1 MKLLDMKLR
10 ATNAV
15 RAYFNRNWTRED
27 LMNFGEIPEIAYRGL
42 KRFAEIIGVSY
53 SLMCHAELYF
63 WILLALVLGRGR
75 AVHSPFFCS
84 KFTRALLYITNDN
97 ESESKVSLL
106 MITAFFFGTS
116 IGFYTK
122 YLFVVHQNLVFSFL
136 AGSIMGIGILW
147 FGSLLSRERREIYM
161 ACLVHSYALM
171 YSSFMLNALEA
182 LDSHTAHW
190 VLEVTTVQALFLG
203 YLVVYSQEM
212 LYDAGFGEINFVDR
226 TLTVFFHLPAI
237 VVHAARL
244 Y

>member
-42 KRFAEIIGVSY
+42 KRFAEVIGVSY

-63 WILLALVLGRGR
+63 WILLAFVLGRGR

-84 KFTRALLYITNDN
+84 KFTRALLYITNGN
-97 ESESKVSLL
+97 ES
-106 MITAFFFGTS
+106 
-116 IGFYTK
+116 
-122 YLFVVHQNLVFSFL
+122 
-136 AGSIMGIGILW
+136 GSIMGIGILW

-161 ACLVHSYALM
+161 ACLVYSYALM
-171 YSSFMLNALEA
+171 YSSFIVNALDV

-212 LYDAGFGEINFVDR
+212 LYDAGFGEINYVDR

>member
-1 MKLLDMKLR
+1 KMLIMKNIVISLLI
-10 ATNAV
+10 AV
-15 RAYFNRNWTRED
+15 SGD
-27 LMNFGEIPEIAYRGL
+27 LLGIDLFYSFCVVQIRVYLTLLCAMLSFTFGYYLHLFWEEVGPFTVLSSA
-42 KRFAEIIGVSY
+42 A
-53 SLMCHAELYF
+53 SLLGLYF
-63 WILLALVLGRGR
+63 TLPVAMRGNQR
-75 AVHSPFFCS
+75 
-84 KFTRALLYITNDN
+84 
-97 ESESKVSLL
+97 VSLL
-106 MITAFFFGTS
+106 MITAFFFGAS

-122 YLFVVHQNLVFSFL
+122 YLFVVHQNLVFSIL

-147 FGSLLSRERREIYM
+147 FGSLLSRERREIYI
-161 ACLVHSYALM
+161 ACLVYSYALM
-171 YSSFMLNALEA
+171 YFSFIVNSLDV

>member
-1 MKLLDMKLR
+1 MEGLICFMLFQVYLTLLCAMLSF
-10 ATNAV
+10 T
-15 RAYFNRNWTRED
+15 
-27 LMNFGEIPEIAYRGL
+27 FGYYLHLFWEEVGPFTVLSSVA
-42 KRFAEIIGVSY
+42 
-53 SLMCHAELYF
+53 SLLGLYF
-63 WILLALVLGRGR
+63 TLPMAMRVLL
-75 AVHSPFFCS
+75 
-84 KFTRALLYITNDN
+84 LLCVPYLT
-97 ESESKVSLL
+97 SESIPWLL
-106 MITAFFFGTS
+106 S
-116 IGFYTK
+116 S
-122 YLFVVHQNLVFSFL
+122 LVFSFL
-136 AGSIMGIGILW
+136 AGSIMGTGILW

-171 YSSFMLNALEA
+171 YSSFMLNALEV

-190 VLEVTTVQALFLG
+190 VLEVITVQALFLG

>member
-1 MKLLDMKLR
+1 MKLLDMKLW

-42 KRFAEIIGVSY
+42 KRVYLTLLCAMLSFTFGYYLHLFWEEVGPFTVLSSVA
-53 SLMCHAELYF
+53 SLLGLYF
-63 WILLALVLGRGR
+63 TLPMAMRVNQR
-75 AVHSPFFCS
+75 
-84 KFTRALLYITNDN
+84 
-97 ESESKVSLL
+97 VSLL
-106 MITAFFFGTS
+106 MITAFFFGAS